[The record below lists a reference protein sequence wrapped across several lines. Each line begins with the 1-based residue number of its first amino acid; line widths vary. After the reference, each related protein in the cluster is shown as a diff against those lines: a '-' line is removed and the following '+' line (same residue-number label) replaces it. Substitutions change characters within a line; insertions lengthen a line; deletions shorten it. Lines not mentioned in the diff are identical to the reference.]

1 MQAKILIVMAAALV
15 AALMCAGACF
25 AEEAPRWAKEIG
37 TRNRA
42 AAAEAKFN
50 ELFKG
55 GDGDFY
61 KNGGEL
67 GEMATNF
74 IYGDIYRRG
83 VLTDKQRA
91 LITLSVLTVN
101 QTLDEL
107 KAQVKAAVNA
117 GLTAEE
123 IQEAIYQCAP
133 YIGFSKALAAADKMN
148 EALREKK
155 AAPPKS
161 QATVT
166 EADRGEKGFLTQKS
180 IFPAGLDGMY
190 QSSPENRKHVAEYL
204 ASMCFGDFYT
214 RGALDIKTREIL
226 TLCIISAQGGCE
238 SQVKSHVQAN
248 FNVGNDETTMIEAIT
263 QCLPY
268 MGFPRTLNAL
278 GCVAEVAGQQ
288 K

>member
-1 MQAKILIVMAAALV
+1 
-15 AALMCAGACF
+15 
-25 AEEAPRWAKEIG
+25 
-37 TRNRA
+37 
-42 AAAEAKFN
+42 
-50 ELFKG
+50 
-55 GDGDFY
+55 
-61 KNGGEL
+61 
-67 GEMATNF
+67 
-74 IYGDIYRRG
+74 
-83 VLTDKQRA
+83 
-91 LITLSVLTVN
+91 
-101 QTLDEL
+101 
-107 KAQVKAAVNA
+107 
-117 GLTAEE
+117 
-123 IQEAIYQCAP
+123 
-133 YIGFSKALAAADKMN
+133 MN

-155 AAPPKS
+155 AALPKS

-166 EADRGEKGFLTQKS
+166 EADRGEKGYLTQKS
-180 IFPAGLDGMY
+180 IFPGGLDGMY

-214 RGALDIKTREIL
+214 RGALDVKTREIL

>member
-1 MQAKILIVMAAALV
+1 
-15 AALMCAGACF
+15 
-25 AEEAPRWAKEIG
+25 
-37 TRNRA
+37 
-42 AAAEAKFN
+42 
-50 ELFKG
+50 
-55 GDGDFY
+55 
-61 KNGGEL
+61 
-67 GEMATNF
+67 
-74 IYGDIYRRG
+74 
-83 VLTDKQRA
+83 
-91 LITLSVLTVN
+91 
-101 QTLDEL
+101 
-107 KAQVKAAVNA
+107 
-117 GLTAEE
+117 
-123 IQEAIYQCAP
+123 
-133 YIGFSKALAAADKMN
+133 MN

-155 AAPPKS
+155 AALPKS
-161 QATVT
+161 VATVT

-248 FNVGNDETTMIEAIT
+248 LNVGNDETTMIEAIT

-278 GCVAEVAGQQ
+278 GCVSEIAAQQ
-288 K
+288 KK

>member
-1 MQAKILIVMAAALV
+1 MQAKILIMLAAAF
-15 AALMCAGACF
+15 AAIVMGAGACF
-25 AEEAPRWAKEIG
+25 AEEAPQWAKEIG
-37 TRNRA
+37 TRGRA
-42 AAAEAKFN
+42 QAAQKKFG

-55 GDGDFY
+55 GEGDYY

-67 GEMATNF
+67 GEMMTNF
-74 IYGDIYRRG
+74 VYGDIYGRG
-83 VLTDKQRA
+83 VLTDGQRA
-91 LITLSVLTVN
+91 LITISVLTVN
-101 QTLDEL
+101 QTLEEL

-123 IQEAIYQCAP
+123 IQEAVYQCAP
-133 YIGFSKALAAADKMN
+133 YIGFSKALAAAEKMN
-148 EALREKK
+148 EAFREKK
-155 AAPPKS
+155 VALPKS
-161 QATVT
+161 MAAVT
-166 EADRGEKGFLTQKS
+166 EADRGEKGYLTQKS
-180 IFPAGLDGMY
+180 IFPAGLDEMY

-214 RGALDIKTREIL
+214 RGALDVKMREIL

-248 FNVGNDETTMIEAIT
+248 LNVGNGEDVMIEAIT

>member
-1 MQAKILIVMAAALV
+1 M
-15 AALMCAGACF
+15 
-25 AEEAPRWAKEIG
+25 AKEIG

-67 GEMATNF
+67 GKMATNF

-117 GLTAEE
+117 GLTT
-123 IQEAIYQCAP
+123 
-133 YIGFSKALAAADKMN
+133 
-148 EALREKK
+148 LR
-155 AAPPKS
+155 
-161 QATVT
+161 
-166 EADRGEKGFLTQKS
+166 
-180 IFPAGLDGMY
+180 
-190 QSSPENRKHVAEYL
+190 
-204 ASMCFGDFYT
+204 
-214 RGALDIKTREIL
+214 
-226 TLCIISAQGGCE
+226 
-238 SQVKSHVQAN
+238 
-248 FNVGNDETTMIEAIT
+248 
-263 QCLPY
+263 
-268 MGFPRTLNAL
+268 
-278 GCVAEVAGQQ
+278 
-288 K
+288 

>member
-42 AAAEAKFN
+42 AAADAKFN

-55 GDGDFY
+55 SDGDFY

-107 KAQVKAAVNA
+107 KAQ
-117 GLTAEE
+117 G
-123 IQEAIYQCAP
+123 
-133 YIGFSKALAAADKMN
+133 
-148 EALREKK
+148 
-155 AAPPKS
+155 
-161 QATVT
+161 
-166 EADRGEKGFLTQKS
+166 GEKGFLTQKS

-278 GCVAEVAGQQ
+278 GCVAEIAGQQ

>member
-1 MQAKILIVMAAALV
+1 MQAKFLVMLAAAII
-15 AALMCAGACF
+15 AAVMCAGACF
-25 AEEAPRWAKEIG
+25 AEEAPQWAKEIG
-37 TRNRA
+37 TRNRT

-55 GDGDFY
+55 DDGAYY
-61 KNGGEL
+61 KNGGEI
-67 GEMATNF
+67 GEMMTNF
-74 IYGDIYRRG
+74 VYGDIYERG
-83 VLTDKQRA
+83 VLTEKQRL

-123 IQEAIYQCAP
+123 IQEAIYHCAP
-133 YIGFSKALAAADKMN
+133 YIGFSKSLAAAGKMN
-148 EALREKK
+148 EALAEKK
-155 AAPPKS
+155 VALPKS
-161 QATVT
+161 MAAVT
-166 EADRGEKGFLTQKS
+166 EKDRGEKGFLTQKS
-180 IFPAGLDGMY
+180 IFPDGLDGWY
-190 QSSPENRKHVAEYL
+190 RNSPDNSKHVAEYL

-226 TLCIISAQGGCE
+226 TLCIISALGGCE
-238 SQVKSHVQAN
+238 SQVKSHVQGN
-248 FNVGNDETTMIEAIT
+248 LNVGNSEDVMIEAIT

-278 GCVAEVAGQQ
+278 GCVSEIVN

>member
-1 MQAKILIVMAAALV
+1 MQAKLLTIFAAALL
-15 AALMCAGACF
+15 AALVCAGACF
-25 AEEAPRWAKEIG
+25 AEEAPQWAKEIG
-37 TRNRA
+37 ARDRVKA
-42 AAAEAKFN
+42 ADAKFG
-50 ELFKG
+50 ELFKDG
-55 GDGDFY
+55 EGDYY
-61 KNGGEL
+61 KDGGEL
-67 GEMATNF
+67 GKMMTNF
-74 IYGDIYRRG
+74 VYGDVYG
-83 VLTDKQRA
+83 VGKLTDKQRA

-133 YIGFSKALAAADKMN
+133 YIGFSKALAAVDEMN

-155 AAPPKS
+155 VALPKS
-161 QATVT
+161 MATVT
-166 EADRGEKGFLTQKS
+166 EADRGEKGYLTQKS
-180 IFPAGLDGMY
+180 IFPGGLDGMY
-190 QSSPENRKHVAEYL
+190 QSSPENRKHVAKYL

-214 RGALDIKTREIL
+214 RGALDVKTREML

-238 SQVKSHVQAN
+238 AQVRAHVQGN
-248 FNVGNDETTMIEAIT
+248 LNVGNDEDTMVAAIT

-278 GCVAEVAGQQ
+278 ACVAEVVKQ
-288 K
+288 